1 MSLEKIEEIDE
12 SGAIT
17 KPFDPKDIDIT
28 TKQLSLDNLIKRL
41 KFEEIDFFADFQ
53 RLPDLWDK
61 VKQSRLIESILL
73 RLPLPAFYFDGSDDQ
88 KWEVIDG
95 LQRLSTIDNFVVK
108 QTLRLKELE
117 YLTQFEDYT
126 FNELPR
132 ELQRRIEEA
141 NVTVYIVNIGTPD
154 DVKFNIFKRINTGGL
169 ILTPQEIRHALNQ
182 GIPAKYIKELARV
195 DSFKKLIGKAI
206 SNTRMED
213 RDFVTRFVAF
223 YLTDYRQ
230 YQPDLDTF
238 MNKAMKKIGKIDKES
253 RQKMKSDFIMSMES
267 ANQLFG
273 RYAFRKFYNLNHKNK
288 RNPINKALFDTVS
301 VNLAK
306 LKESKIELLISQ
318 KLLFLN
324 RFIILMN
331 AEIFNKSIT
340 SATGDKNAVIRRF
353 NFIEQL
359 INSVIYDNPFDAE
372 KLQVS

>member
-1 MSLEKIEEIDE
+1 MSLEEIEKIDE

-53 RLPDLWDK
+53 RLPNLWDNG
-61 VKQSRLIESILL
+61 KQSRLIESILL

-88 KWEVIDG
+88 KWKVIDG

-108 QTLRLKELE
+108 QTLRLSELE
-117 YLTQFEDYT
+117 YLTQFNNYT

-182 GIPAKYIKELARV
+182 GIPAQYVKALAEQV
-195 DSFKKLIGKAI
+195 SFKKMISKAI
-206 SNTRMED
+206 SNKRMED

-230 YQPDLDTF
+230 YEPDLDTF
-238 MNKAMKKIGKIDKES
+238 MNKAMKKIGKIGEDE

-273 RYAFRKFYNLNHKNK
+273 RYAFRKWYNLYDK
-288 RNPINKALFDTVS
+288 RNPINKALFDTMS

-306 LKESKIELLISQ
+306 LNKSSTELLITHKKNFQ
-318 KLLFLN
+318 E
-324 RFIILMN
+324 RFITLMN
-331 AEIFNKSIT
+331 TDIFNKSIT
-340 SATGDKNAVIRRF
+340 SATGQKNAVIRRF

-359 INSVIYDNPFDAE
+359 INSVIYDKPFDAE

>member
-1 MSLEKIEEIDE
+1 MSLEEIEKIDE

-53 RLPDLWDK
+53 RLPNLWDNG
-61 VKQSRLIESILL
+61 KQSRLIESILL

-88 KWEVIDG
+88 KWKVIDG

-108 QTLRLKELE
+108 QTLRLSELE
-117 YLTQFEDYT
+117 YLTQFNNYT

-154 DVKFNIFKRINTGGL
+154 DVKYNIFKRINTGGL

-182 GIPAKYIKELARV
+182 GIPAQYVKALAEQV
-195 DSFKKLIGKAI
+195 SFKKMISKAI
-206 SNTRMED
+206 SNKRMED

-230 YQPDLDTF
+230 YEPDLDTF
-238 MNKAMKKIGKIDKES
+238 MNKAMKKIGKIGKES
-253 RQKMKSDFIMSMES
+253 RQNMKSNFIMSMKS
-267 ANQLFG
+267 AYKLFG
-273 RYAFRKFYNLNHKNK
+273 KYAFRKLYNLDNNK

-306 LKESKIELLISQ
+306 MDQNELNKLINKK
-318 KLLFLN
+318 KLFHK

-331 AEIFNKSIT
+331 NDSFNKSIT
-340 SATGDKNAVIRRF
+340 SATGQKNAVIRRF

-359 INSVIYDNPFDAE
+359 INSVIYDKPFDAE

>member
-1 MSLEKIEEIDE
+1 MILEKIEEIDE
-12 SGAIT
+12 SGVIT

-41 KFEEIDFFADFQ
+41 KFEEIDFVTEFQ
-53 RLPDLWDK
+53 RFRDLWDDG
-61 VKQSRLIESILL
+61 KQSRLIESILL

-88 KWEVIDG
+88 KWKVIDG

-108 QTLRLKELE
+108 QTLRLSELE
-117 YLTQFEDYT
+117 YLTKFEDYT
-126 FNELPR
+126 FDKLPR

-154 DVKFNIFKRINTGGL
+154 DVKYNIFKRINTGGL

-182 GIPAKYIKELARV
+182 GIPAQYVKELAEL
-195 DSFKKLIGKAI
+195 DSFKKLISKAI

-230 YQPDLDTF
+230 YEPDLDTF
-238 MNKAMKKIGKIDKES
+238 MNKAMKKIGKIGKES
-253 RQKMKSDFIMSMES
+253 RQNMKSNFIMSMKS
-267 ANQLFG
+267 AYKLFG
-273 RYAFRKFYNLNHKNK
+273 KYAFRKLYNLDNNK

-306 LKESKIELLISQ
+306 MDQNELNKLINKK
-318 KLLFLN
+318 KLFHK

-331 AEIFNKSIT
+331 NDSFNKSIT
-340 SATGDKNAVIRRF
+340 SATGQKNAVIRRF

-359 INSVIYDNPFDAE
+359 INSVIYDKPFDAE